1 MRYRTGPWR
10 IVGVTDL
17 FVTRHWRET
26 ECPTSP
32 AMVGMSHPHQS
43 AKTPTTD
50 QPDGGAVPWR
60 NPVV

>member
-1 MRYRTGPWR
+1 MRYRTGPFR
-10 IVGVTDL
+10 ITPVIEL
-17 FVTRHWRET
+17 FLTRDWRET

-50 QPDGGAVPWR
+50 QPADAAVPWR
-60 NPVV
+60 IPAV